1 MNNQTNQSLPSEP
14 KLTQHAMLVAWG
26 RYADHIGLISR
37 LAEVDLHQKTRTHRP
52 QTKVL
57 EFFVAILAGF
67 AHLQEISRSAHP
79 LDQDA
84 IVAEAWG
91 QPSWADYSGVSR
103 TLQRLR
109 TDEAEA
115 IATLLDEIS
124 APYIKR
130 EVELALQQSGY
141 LVYDGDLTGR
151 PVSSTS
157 TTYPDTAFGY
167 MGDTIQLGYQSALV
181 SLHSPT
187 YGRLWLSTRLH
198 PGDTVSMTQAQ
209 ALVRAAE
216 ARTGVAPQRRLD
228 LVAIRLQA
236 ATQTRQ
242 QVGEKA
248 ARSEERLFAARAK
261 VQETTRQ
268 LRQSRHEVTA
278 YEAEYQR
285 AQRSPTRHCKLTR
298 ARRRLATYQQR
309 LPRNQKALALAEQR
323 AVVAAERAAA
333 ATAAWQHLCQHYAQ
347 LQADTHNNP
356 APVRVVLR
364 LDAGFASRDNL
375 AWLLEMGYDLYTKS
389 RSATVKEALLQATSP
404 AVPQQRVGRNAS
416 LVAWPMTTVN
426 GYFPYPF
433 NVALAAYQL
442 GETTRRSVLLHYGS
456 DPVTSDLKQWF
467 HFYNGRQSIE
477 AGIKEGKGVFQ
488 MHHLKVRS
496 PAALR
501 LQDHFAAF
509 AANFVR
515 FSAAWFVRHRV
526 QLPATDMGSVK
537 QMVRVGAHTS
547 AWVHRHGH
555 VWFLTFTDHS
565 CYAGQSLYLG
575 HGPLQLPL
583 PLFSNFY
590 F

>member
-1 MNNQTNQSLPSEP
+1 MNNQSQQRLTSEP

-26 RYADHIGLISR
+26 RYAEHIGLVSR
-37 LAEVDLHQKTRTHRP
+37 LEGLKLHQKTRTHRP
-52 QTKVL
+52 HTKVL
-57 EFFVAILAGF
+57 EFLVAILAGF
-67 AHLQEISRSAHP
+67 SHLQEISRSAHP
-79 LDQDA
+79 LDQDEV
-84 IVAEAWG
+84 VAEAWG
-91 QPSWADYSGVSR
+91 QTGWADYSGVSR
-103 TLQRLR
+103 TLQRLSEE
-109 TDEAEA
+109 EADA
-115 IATLLDEIS
+115 IAALLDEIS

-130 EVELALQQSGY
+130 EVELALQQTGY

-157 TTYPDTAFGY
+157 TTYPNTAFGY
-167 MGDTIQLGYQSALV
+167 MGDTIRLGYQSALV

-228 LVAIRLQA
+228 LVAIRLQQA
-236 ATQTRQ
+236 EHTRQ
-242 QVGEKA
+242 QLGDKA
-248 ARSEERLFAARAK
+248 AQSEERLLAARAK
-261 VQETTRQ
+261 VQETMQQ
-268 LRQSRHEVTA
+268 LRESRRQVTM

-285 AQRSPTRHCKLTR
+285 AQRQPTSHCKLTR

-309 LPRNQKALALAEQR
+309 LPRNQSTLTLAEQR
-323 AVVAAERAAA
+323 TTAAVARYTEAA
-333 ATAAWQHLCQHYAQ
+333 AAWQHLSQHYEQ
-347 LQADTHNNP
+347 LQADTLTNRS
-356 APVRVVLR
+356 PVRVVLR
-364 LDAGFASRDNL
+364 LDAGFASRENL

-389 RSATVKEALLQATSP
+389 RSTAVRDALLQAASSACCP
-404 AVPQQRVGRNAS
+404 QRVGRNAS

-426 GYFPYPF
+426 GYFPYPL

-442 GETTRRSVLLHYGS
+442 GETTHRSVLLHYGS
-456 DPVTSDLKQWF
+456 DLVTTDLKQWF

-515 FSAAWFVRHRV
+515 FSAAWFVRHQF
-526 QLPATDMGSVK
+526 QLSTADMGSVK

-547 AWVHRHGH
+547 AWVHRHGN

-565 CYAGQSLYLG
+565 FYAGQSLYLG
-575 HGPLQLPL
+575 NGPLQLPL
-583 PLFSNFY
+583 PLFTDFY

>member
-1 MNNQTNQSLPSEP
+1 MNSQINQTLTSEP

-26 RYADHIGLISR
+26 RYAEHIGLVSR
-37 LAEVDLHQKTRTHRP
+37 LEELKLHQKTRAHRP
-52 QTKVL
+52 HTKVL
-57 EFFVAILAGF
+57 EFFVAILAGY

-79 LDQDA
+79 LDQDE

-91 QPSWADYSGVSR
+91 QRGWADYSGVSR
-103 TLQRLR
+103 TLHRLSE
-109 TDEAEA
+109 DEANA
-115 IATLLDEIS
+115 IVSLMDEIS
-124 APYIKR
+124 APFIKR
-130 EVELALQQSGY
+130 EIELALQQTGY

-181 SLHSPT
+181 SLHSPS

-228 LVAIRLQA
+228 LVAIRLQQA
-236 ATQTRQ
+236 DHTRQ
-242 QVGEKA
+242 QLGEKA
-248 ARSEERLFAARAK
+248 ARSEERLLAARAK
-261 VQETTRQ
+261 VQETTQR
-268 LRQSRHEVTA
+268 LNEAGREVTA

-285 AQRSPTRHCKLTR
+285 AQRQPTSHCKLIR
-298 ARRRLATYQQR
+298 ARRRLTTYQQR
-309 LPRNQKALALAEQR
+309 LPRNQSALALAEQR
-323 AVVAAERAAA
+323 T
-333 ATAAWQHLCQHYAQ
+333 TAAIAHYAEATTAWQDLCQHATQ
-347 LQADTHNNP
+347 LQADLFSNP

-364 LDAGFASRDNL
+364 LDAGFASRENL
-375 AWLLEMGYDLYTKS
+375 AWLLEMGYELYTKS
-389 RSATVKEALLQATSP
+389 RSATVRETLLQATP
-404 AVPQQRVGRNAS
+404 DTECRQRVGKNAS

-426 GYFPYPF
+426 DYFPYPF

-442 GETTRRSVLLHYGS
+442 GETTRHSVLLHYGS

-515 FSAAWFVRHRV
+515 FSAAWFVRHQF
-526 QLPATDMGSVK
+526 QLPTTDMGSVK

-547 AWVHRHGH
+547 AWVHRHAD

-565 CYAGQSLYLG
+565 FYAGQSLYLG
-575 HGPLQLPL
+575 NGPLQLPL
-583 PLFSNFY
+583 PLFTNFY

>member
-1 MNNQTNQSLPSEP
+1 MNNQNKPSAEQAP
-14 KLTQHAMLVAWG
+14 KLTQHALLVAWG
-26 RYADHIGLISR
+26 RYAQHIGLVAK
-37 LAEVDLHQKTRTHRP
+37 LEQLNLGQKTRTHRP

-57 EFFVAILAGF
+57 EFFVAILAGLP
-67 AHLQEISRSAHP
+67 HLQDISRSAHP
-79 LDQDA
+79 LDQDE

-91 QPSWADYSGVSR
+91 QAGWADYSGVSR
-103 TLQRLR
+103 TLHRLQE
-109 TDEAEA
+109 DEAQA
-115 IATLLDEIS
+115 IAALVNEIS

-130 EVELALQQSGY
+130 EIELALQQTGY

-209 ALVRAAE
+209 ALIRAAE
-216 ARTGVAPQRRLD
+216 ARTGVAPQRRLA
-228 LVAIRLQA
+228 LVTQRLKQA
-236 ATQTRQ
+236 EVTRQ
-242 QVGEKA
+242 QLGDKA
-248 ARSEERLFAARAK
+248 AQSEERLLTAQTKMRATI
-261 VQETTRQ
+261 QMCNEYRRQ
-268 LRQSRHEVTA
+268 VTA
-278 YEAEYQR
+278 FEAEYQR
-285 AQRSPTRHCKLTR
+285 AQRQPTSHCKLTR
-298 ARRRLATYQQR
+298 ARRGLATYQQR
-309 LPRNQKALALAEQR
+309 LPRSQSALTIAEQR
-323 AVVAAERAAA
+323 AASAALRYEQ
-333 ATAAWQHLCQHYAQ
+333 ATAEWQRLVQHDAQ
-347 LQADTHNNP
+347 LRTDTISNH

-364 LDAGFASRDNL
+364 LDAGFASRENL

-389 RSATVKEALLQATSP
+389 RSPTVRDALLKAISP
-404 AVPQQRVGRNAS
+404 TCIQQRVGRNAS
-416 LVAWPMTTVN
+416 LVAWPMTTVD
-426 GYFPYPF
+426 GYFPYPL
-433 NVALAAYQL
+433 NVALASYQL
-442 GETTRRSVLLHYGS
+442 GEQLRRSVLLHYGS
-456 DPVTSDLKQWF
+456 DDVTTNLAQWF
-467 HFYNGRQSIE
+467 HRYNGRQSIE

-496 PAALR
+496 PAALL
-501 LQDHFAAF
+501 LQDCFAAF

-515 FSAAWFVRHRV
+515 FSAAWFVRHQY
-526 QLPATDMGSVK
+526 QLPTTDMGSVK

-547 AWVHRHGH
+547 AWVHRQGD

-565 CYAGQSLYLG
+565 YYAGQSLCLG
-575 HGPLQLPL
+575 NGPLQLPL